1 MPRPRIQRGE
11 LWIADLGYVG
21 KIRPVL
27 VVSVPF
33 LENERA
39 LCIVV
44 PHTTSVLGTR
54 FEISINHYALKPGA
68 FDVQQT
74 AAIQSVKLVQ
84 RVGSLDGQQLA
95 KIEGALAAVL
105 GLQITGRD
113 QINS

>member
-21 KIRPVL
+21 KVRPVL

-54 FEISINHYALKPGA
+54 FEVSIAHRALKPGV

-74 AAIQSVKLVQ
+74 AAIQAVKLVQ
-84 RVGSLDGQQLA
+84 RIGALDGPQLA
-95 KIEGALAAVL
+95 VIESALAEVL
-105 GLQITGRD
+105 GLKITGPA